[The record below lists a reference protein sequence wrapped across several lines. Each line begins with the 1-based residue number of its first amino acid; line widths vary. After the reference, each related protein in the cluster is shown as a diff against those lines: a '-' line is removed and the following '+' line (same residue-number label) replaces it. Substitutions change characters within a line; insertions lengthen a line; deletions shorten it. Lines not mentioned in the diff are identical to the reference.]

1 MPRIRP
7 RIGLD
12 IAPRKI
18 SGIAHTALCAAGL
31 CVAVSAQAETITYGY
46 DVLGR
51 LKSATVSG
59 GPANGVQRSYDY
71 DASDNRT
78 QYVVSGSSSS
88 GSITITP
95 TGSTAN
101 TTSVGVALTV
111 NVAGTSAP
119 SGMVTFT
126 ENGTFLGSAFVYAG
140 QATVILEG
148 FPLGTHTITAS
159 YSGDGANAPYTYTF
173 TIKVQN
179 LSWLPAV
186 MEILLSN

>member
-1 MPRIRP
+1 MLRITRTV
-7 RIGLD
+7 I
-12 IAPRKI
+12 
-18 SGIAHTALCAAGL
+18 CAACL
-31 CVAVSAQAETITYGY
+31 SAVGTVQAETITFTY
-46 DVLGR
+46 DALGR
-51 LKSATVSG
+51 LRNASVSG

-71 DASDNRT
+71 DAADNRT
-78 QYVVSGSSSS
+78 QYVVSGSSAS

-95 TGSTAN
+95 AGTVAN
-101 TTSVGVALTV
+101 TTSVGVTLTV
-111 NVAGTSAP
+111 NISGSSPP

-148 FPLGTHTITAS
+148 FPKGTHTITAS
-159 YSGDGANAPYTYTF
+159 YSGDGANAPYSYSF

-186 MEILLSN
+186 LEILLSN